1 MKEEKVT
8 GSKLLDSTILVD
20 YFIDGTYK
28 EIIEGDDILLASVL
42 SLFELKRKLIEKKV
56 PYEVLESKVKFVKER
71 IITLAV
77 DDTIAEQ
84 AALLSVKHNLPAID
98 SIIYATALGNNAELL
113 TLDNDFHGLP
123 KAVVFEKGKK

>member
-1 MKEEKVT
+1 MKEEKAT

-42 SLFELKRKLIEKKV
+42 SLFELKKKLIEKKV

-113 TLDNDFHGLP
+113 TLDNDFRGLP